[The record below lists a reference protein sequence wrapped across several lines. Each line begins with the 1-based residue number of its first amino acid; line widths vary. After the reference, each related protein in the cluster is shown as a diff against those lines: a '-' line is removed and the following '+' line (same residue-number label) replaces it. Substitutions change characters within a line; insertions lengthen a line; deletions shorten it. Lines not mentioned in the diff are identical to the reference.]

1 MCCFIDGMQLIDFE
15 EIFTVNMHET
25 FKLDSFAMFPSSS
38 WEAAIKKTRVGFEL
52 VTDINM
58 LLFMSN
64 SKINLSLCRRKS

>member
-1 MCCFIDGMQLIDFE
+1 MCCIINGMQFIE

-25 FKLDSFAMFPSSS
+25 FKLDSLSFVTFPSLS

-64 SKINLSLCRRKS
+64 SKINLSLCGRKS